1 MNALANSQE
10 KELEKFLQH
19 GVAAE
24 GRVTY
29 AKYTGQEGSE
39 RKEEIWRDPPD
50 ILLTNYVMLELIL
63 TRNADRQHLIDQAQ
77 GLPFLVLDELHTY
90 RGRPG
95 ADVALLI
102 RRLRA
107 PCHATDLARKS
118 AVWGK
123 RGSV

>member
-39 RKEEIWRDPPD
+39 RKEELWRDPPD

-77 GLPFLVLDELHTY
+77 GLPFPVLAAPPTY
-90 RGRPG
+90 RVPPG
-95 ADVALLI
+95 AAVAVLI
-102 RRLRA
+102 PPLRG
-107 PCHATDLARKS
+107 PCHAPAPRLRHPPPP
-118 AVWGK
+118 
-123 RGSV
+123 

>member
-77 GLPFLVLDELHTY
+77 GPPFLVPDELPTY
-90 RGRPG
+90 LGRPVPH
-95 ADVALLI
+95 VAFLI
-102 RRLRA
+102 LPLRQ
-107 PCHATDLARKS
+107 PS
-118 AVWGK
+118 
-123 RGSV
+123 